1 MERLV
6 SQIER
11 SFADVEQELADP
23 AVLAAPEVP
32 EALEVLAALAALV
45 VEVPA

>member
-1 MERLV
+1 MALGVTEGR
-6 SQIER
+6 EKT
-11 SFADVEQELADP
+11 ADP